1 MEAGSGRAETEEE
14 RLDRNLTEL
23 LAEMRVAITGVQV
36 LFAFLLIVPFNDGFK
51 DLSDLQRD
59 LYLVSLLGAGA
70 ATVALVAP
78 IAQHRVTFR
87 MQDKHH
93 IVRSANRFALVG
105 LACLAVSMTAAVTL
119 VTSAVFGT
127 TTGIVRAAGT
137 AAGLRRLLGRA
148 PAEPPPRRALIRRS
162 RSG

>member
-1 MEAGSGRAETEEE
+1 MPELSPSGREETEEE

-51 DLSDLQRD
+51 DLTALQRD

-87 MQDKHH
+87 LQDKPN
-93 IVRSANRFALVG
+93 IVRSGNRFAIAG
-105 LACLAVSMTAAVTL
+105 LTCLAVSMAAAVTL

-127 TTGIVRAAGT
+127 TTGIVCAVGT
-137 AAGLRRLLGRA
+137 ALAFVGCWAVLPLSR
-148 PAEPPPRRALIRRS
+148 RRAVR
-162 RSG
+162 

>member
-1 MEAGSGRAETEEE
+1 
-14 RLDRNLTEL
+14 
-23 LAEMRVAITGVQV
+23 MRVAITGVQV
-36 LFAFLLIVPFNDGFK
+36 LFAFLLIVPFNEGFK
-51 DLSDLQRD
+51 DLSDLQRY

-87 MQDKHH
+87 MQDKHY
-93 IVRSANRFALVG
+93 IVRSANRFALLG

-127 TTGIVRAAGT
+127 TTGIVSAAGT
-137 AAGLRRLLGRA
+137 LLAFSACWGILPLSR
-148 PAEPPPRRALIRRS
+148 RRAVS
-162 RSG
+162 

>member
-1 MEAGSGRAETEEE
+1 MRARDDAGRVPSGRVESEEE

-36 LFAFLLIVPFNDGFK
+36 LFAFLLIVPFNEGFK
-51 DLSDLQRD
+51 DLTDLQRY

-87 MQDKHH
+87 MQDKHY

-127 TTGIVRAAGT
+127 TTGIVCRGRDALAFSAAG
-137 AAGLRRLLGRA
+137 GCCR
-148 PAEPPPRRALIRRS
+148 
-162 RSG
+162 